1 MRLMILIIGMVLGS
15 YILFNAIRRRKLKKR
30 SLIHE
35 EFEQTILENNHSHYQ
50 QMQRV
55 EKMQQDNHS
64 GKTEHD
70 PLLDD
75 MSIQTMKSAP
85 VAFLD
90 NPRPE
95 STFVESTV
103 QIEDE
108 FEDLDEEMD
117 EDDIDEMDEEKA
129 PVRPQEFIALTIMPK
144 YKGLI
149 SGSALLTALTRNHFR
164 HGKQKLFH
172 RHVQDNEHLPIM
184 FSLASMVEPGCFEQD
199 TMLQKSYP
207 GLLVYMFIPCA
218 SDSIGTFEK
227 MLTSARQL
235 AVSLQAELCDS
246 KRIPLTT
253 RSIQQYREKVKES
266 HYVQAAY
273 RQKETAW

>member
-1 MRLMILIIGMVLGS
+1 MILIIGIVLGS

-55 EKMQQDNHS
+55 EKMQQDNQIGS
-64 GKTEHD
+64 TSHD

-75 MSIQTMKSAP
+75 VTIETIKSAP
-85 VAFLD
+85 IAFLD
-90 NPRPE
+90 N
-95 STFVESTV
+95 VETATR
-103 QIEDE
+103 IEDE
-108 FEDLDEEMD
+108 FEDLDEI
-117 EDDIDEMDEEKA
+117 DDIDEERPAPKA
-129 PVRPQEFIALTIMPK
+129 QEFIALTIMPK
-144 YKGLI
+144 YKGVI
-149 SGSALLTALTRNHFR
+149 SGNALLTALTRNHFR

-172 RHVQDNEHLPIM
+172 RHIQDNEHLPIM
-184 FSLASMVEPGCFEQD
+184 FSVASMVEPGFFEQEL
-199 TMLQKSYP
+199 MAQKSFP

-235 AVSLQAELCDS
+235 AMSLQAELCDS

-253 RSIQQYREKVKES
+253 RSIQQYRDKVKES
-266 HYVQAAY
+266 HYIQAAY